1 MLIAAHC
8 RSDPWPRS
16 FSSGQPIA
24 AMGRSYGEAR
34 NGDRCASTFACLSTS
49 ADSFAHH
56 SRRAE
61 ANVGSAIQW
70 RLRTGVGR
78 RSEEHTSE
86 LQSLMRQPY
95 AVFCLKETNNTN
107 TT

>member
-1 MLIAAHC
+1 
-8 RSDPWPRS
+8 
-16 FSSGQPIA
+16 
-24 AMGRSYGEAR
+24 MGRSYGEAR

-78 RSEEHTSE
+78 KPRAILCTPWAPGSYVDNPSRSKYSMRSEAG
-86 LQSLMRQPY
+86 R
-95 AVFCLKETNNTN
+95 VGKEGYMKCRSGWVADH
-107 TT
+107 